1 MIQLSHL
8 TKRYQ
13 KGSVPVLD
21 DISLSFPDTGL
32 FYIVG
37 KSGAGKTTLL
47 SLLGAIDEDYEGSL
61 IFQGKELKDMTE
73 EEKSFY
79 RFRHVSFVF
88 QDFCSMEEES
98 VEDNLHKV
106 LDIISFSE
114 EEKKRRIQEVLK
126 RVGLEEKRKMKFK
139 DASGGEKKRLS
150 LARGLLK
157 PSDILLV
164 DEPVSSLDKK
174 LRQRITDILEEE
186 SKNRLVIIIT
196 HELESI
202 PSSSSV
208 YEIIN
213 GKINEK
219 RKGTN
224 SESKTIQKNIER
236 RSYPLKSK
244 LRSSFSFLKANVR
257 FMSVVFFALTLS
269 LFSSSFSFQL
279 SGNVSSSL
287 VESFSK
293 YMKDNTVVIENK
305 DQGIERS
312 GYEIASQEEV
322 NHYLLNYPE
331 YVVDKDL
338 FYLTSLNE
346 IFLNNQSLKARCQ
359 NSTYSLKKLSVDSLL
374 NYSWPEEMGLED
386 KVKDYKDDELALLLD
401 EESFFGFYY
410 LLTGMKKNE
419 IQEKDVTYINGILS
433 YKLVSLDMILNVS
446 EWNYHLEHSFR
457 IRNVFLSSRC
467 EIVIPKRDF
476 SAYFVKEILHF
487 KERFEEEKGEYPPW
501 TLVKCRGIRTKKE
514 KTLDFLLSFLKDEQS
529 HLTLEILKLSGYY
542 MKGNEDTYNRIG
554 IYKDYKS
561 RISVKEITKL
571 FHDNEEIFSSLCF
584 SSPMYT
590 YTASGY
596 ISGFLNPYFFSR
608 YKEKL
613 NRIQDSNA
621 YSKYD
626 LGSFQGSVMQTEE
639 GVIKADLV
647 SSMDGN
653 GLVFHPYDSAPILY
667 GEKPKTNREIGI
679 SKKMAD
685 TFFPHVNDALGE
697 KLYVLTLEKTKKE
710 GDLYRHYFV
719 EGELTISGIYD
730 EEELSLYQDALFPL
744 AYSYYLTQQGK
755 DSFTVTNATLR
766 VDFDKTTK
774 EKCESL
780 FRQGGKYTTS
790 FPMYDMI
797 AEINKTL
804 TMLSRL
810 FFTLSILSFICS
822 GYLMFLSFFLIL
834 KKDKKGVG
842 VMLALGYR
850 KMEIFMYYLFLIFV
864 LSFISYLSSLSVS
877 LIAEKMIKDTMEL
890 TLSSYQSSIA
900 PFVISFME
908 MLLLSIIVFLLLA
921 FQMQKISPKEAL
933 RGSAL

>member
-1 MIQLSHL
+1 MIELSHL

-13 KGSVPVLD
+13 KEGVPVLD
-21 DISLSFPDTGL
+21 DISISFPDTGL
-32 FYIVG
+32 FYIIG

-47 SLLGAIDEDYEGSL
+47 SLLGCIDEEYEGSL
-61 IFQGKELKDMTE
+61 LFQGKELKELTE
-73 EEKSFY
+73 EEKCFY
-79 RFRHVSFVF
+79 RFSYVSFVF
-88 QDFCSMEEES
+88 QDFCSLEEES

-106 LDIISFSE
+106 LDIISFTE

-157 PSDILLV
+157 PSEILLV

-174 LRQRITDILEEE
+174 LRKRITDILEEE
-186 SKNRLVIIIT
+186 SKNRLVIVIT

-202 PSSSSV
+202 PSSATI

-213 GKINEK
+213 GKITEK
-219 RKGTN
+219 RKGN
-224 SESKTIQKNIER
+224 ISESKTIQEKIVR
-236 RSYPLKSK
+236 RSYPMKAK
-244 LRSSFSFLKANVR
+244 LRSAFSFLKANIR

-305 DQGIERS
+305 DQGIERT
-312 GYEIASQEEV
+312 GYEIASEEEV
-322 NHYLLNYPE
+322 NHYLLNYSE
-331 YVVDKDL
+331 YVIDKDI

-346 IFLNNQSLKARCQ
+346 IFLNNQSLKARNQ
-359 NSTYSLKKLSVDSLL
+359 NSTYSLKKLSIDSLL
-374 NYSWPEEMGLED
+374 NYTLPEEVGLESYI
-386 KVKDYKDDELALLLD
+386 KDYKDDELALQLD
-401 EESFFGFYY
+401 EETFFGFYY

-419 IQEKDVTYINGILS
+419 ITEKDVTYINDILS
-433 YKLVSLDMILNVS
+433 YKLISLDLILNVS
-446 EWNYHLEHSFR
+446 DWNYHLEHSFR
-457 IRNVFLSSRC
+457 IRNVYLSSRC
-467 EIVIPKRDF
+467 AIVIPKRNF
-476 SAYFVKEILHF
+476 SSYFVKEILHF

-501 TLVKCRGIRTKKE
+501 TLVKCRGIRTKND

-542 MKGNEDTYNRIG
+542 VKGNEDTYNRIG
-554 IYKDYKS
+554 IYKDYRS
-561 RISVKEITKL
+561 RISVKEITNL
-571 FHDNEEIFSSLCF
+571 FHDNGEVFSSLCF

-626 LGSFQGSVMQTEE
+626 LGNFQGSVMETED
-639 GVIKADLV
+639 GVIKADLL

-653 GLVFHPYDSAPILY
+653 GLVFHPYDSALILY
-667 GEKPKTNREIGI
+667 GEKPKTNKEIGI
-679 SKKMAD
+679 SRKMAE
-685 TFFPHVNDALGE
+685 TFFNNVSDAIGE

-710 GDLYRHYFV
+710 GDFYRHYFV
-719 EGELTISGIYD
+719 EGQLTISAIYD
-730 EEELSLYQDALFPL
+730 EDELALYQDALFPL
-744 AYSYYLTQQGK
+744 VYSYYLTQQGK
-755 DSFTVTNATLR
+755 ENFTVTNATMR

-774 EKCESL
+774 EKCDEL
-780 FRQGGKYTTS
+780 IKRGGKYTSS

-804 TMLSRL
+804 MMLSKL
-810 FFTLSILSFICS
+810 FFTLSMLSFICS

-850 KMEIFMYYLFLIFV
+850 KKEIFLYYLFLIIG

-890 TLSSYQSSIA
+890 TLSSYHSSIA
-900 PFVISFME
+900 PFVISFVE
-908 MLLLSIIVFLLLA
+908 MLALSIIVFLLLA
-921 FQMQKISPKEAL
+921 FQMRKITPKEAL
-933 RGSAL
+933 RSSAL